1 MTEKKEQD
9 IEKRK
14 QKMPYKDPK
23 DPRRRV
29 ANLRYDNSEKG
40 FVTNRIAGV
49 FKPSR
54 IERRGHTPTLTK
66 QEMWG
71 ELLLHVQEMKE
82 MFPDTNGRICYY
94 CFEPWTYIVHR
105 NDGKD
110 RENTNFSIDRLDNDK
125 TYEKGNII
133 FCCHKCNDAKHSTTF
148 RMIDRIQQIRKE
160 RNLL

>member
-1 MTEKKEQD
+1 
-9 IEKRK
+9 
-14 QKMPYKDPK
+14 MPYKDPK

-40 FVTNRIAGV
+40 FVTNRISSV

-54 IERRGHTPTLTK
+54 IVNRGHAPTLTK
-66 QEMWG
+66 EDMWE

-82 MFPDTNGRICYY
+82 LFPDTNGRICYY
-94 CFEPWTYIVHR
+94 CFEPWTYIAHR

>member
-1 MTEKKEQD
+1 
-9 IEKRK
+9 
-14 QKMPYKDPK
+14 MPYRDPK

-40 FVTNRIAGV
+40 FVTNRIASV

-54 IERRGHTPTLTK
+54 ILNRGNEPKLTK
-66 QEMWG
+66 QDMWG

-82 MFPDTNGRICYY
+82 MFPDTNGRVCYY
-94 CFEPWTYIVHR
+94 CFQPWTYIAHR

-148 RMIDRIQQIRKE
+148 KMIDRIQQIRKE